1 MLGFIVAVV
10 AGFLT
15 PYADPPLARPLA
27 RLLEGRIT
35 LVASEVRLIAFML
48 VMLGAGAAAVLL
60 DSGSAFWV
68 MVGGVLGYFGTRIVA
83 LLRDLIDKR
92 RE

>member
-15 PYADPPLARPLA
+15 PYAESPLARPLA
-27 RLLEGRIT
+27 RMLDSRIP

-48 VMLGAGAAAVLL
+48 VMLGAGATAVLL